1 MAACE
6 RLADLPEF
14 ADARVVMLY
23 VPMSDEIDLTPLAT
37 RCWRDGKTVTAPRC
51 VWDARSMKPIE
62 IRSMDDGL
70 ETTRGDLREPADG
83 PGVAVG
89 ELDLVIVPA
98 VGFDR
103 SGQRLGR
110 GAGFYDRFLGS
121 RDFTGVSVGIAFH
134 EQIVDTLPTTPNDVP
149 VHVLVTDEEVLRFGP
164 PSGRQTGSHT

>member
-1 MAACE
+1 
-6 RLADLPEF
+6 
-14 ADARVVMLY
+14 
-23 VPMSDEIDLTPLAT
+23 
-37 RCWRDGKTVTAPRC
+37 
-51 VWDARSMKPIE
+51 MKPIE